1 MTMRICIVVVKQ
13 KEDMYSLGGGEGG
26 EKGTLCKTY
35 TYSRWL
41 LNRLD
46 LQYLENFKMKKQ
58 DLNES

>member
-1 MTMRICIVVVKQ
+1 
-13 KEDMYSLGGGEGG
+13 MYSGSKAKGRYVFFGRRGREG
-26 EKGTLCKTY
+26 KRGTLCKTY